1 MPIHTIRSK
10 ISLRQN
16 TLGRFADKTK
26 TRNCC
31 GLSGYAIVPTNME
44 LSSIR
49 IIAGS
54 LKGRKIPTLQGQGIR
69 PTSLRAREALFSIL
83 GSTISGACVADFFAG
98 SGAIGLEA
106 LSRGARKAVFV
117 EHHSEAGQ
125 TLEKTLA
132 QLKLRSQSHVFIQ
145 DVALAIQNPH
155 LVGWCP
161 FDVLYIDPPYQFE
174 DKHQL
179 LTQIEKADLV
189 GKNGHVIY
197 EHFSKRTPPS
207 TIGQW
212 TLTRTAKYG
221 DTGLSFYRPQMPCE
235 IAGKKSLE
243 S

>member
-1 MPIHTIRSK
+1 
-10 ISLRQN
+10 
-16 TLGRFADKTK
+16 
-26 TRNCC
+26 
-31 GLSGYAIVPTNME
+31 ME

-83 GSTISGACVADFFAG
+83 GSIIPGACVADLFAG

-106 LSRGARKAVFV
+106 LSRGAKNAVFV
-117 EHHSEAGQ
+117 EQHPEAGQ
-125 TLEKTLA
+125 TLEKTLV
-132 QLKLRSQSHVFIQ
+132 QFKLGSQSQVFIQ
-145 DVALAIQNPH
+145 DVALAIQNSY
-155 LVGWCP
+155 LVSWGP

-174 DKHQL
+174 DSHPL
-179 LTQIEKADLV
+179 LAQIENADLV
-189 GKNGHVIY
+189 AKNGHVIY

-207 TIGQW
+207 AIGQW

-221 DTGLSFYRPQMPCE
+221 DTGLSFYRPQAQSE
-235 IAGKKSLE
+235 IVSQGE